1 MDDIKL
7 IESDDSDSDSSSDFD
22 EISEISENNT
32 LTALIKFIVNHFE
45 PQEVVNEL
53 NEYILKNNS
62 ESENED
68 ENKLQVVQDARGF
81 YSLK

>member
-7 IESDDSDSDSSSDFD
+7 IESDDSDSDSSSEFD
-22 EISEISENNT
+22 EITENFT
-32 LTALIKFIVNHFE
+32 LKALIKFIINHFD

-62 ESENED
+62 ESEDED
-68 ENKLQVVQDARGF
+68 ENKLKVVQDARGF

>member
-32 LTALIKFIVNHFE
+32 LKALIKFIVNHFE